1 MKIKEAFNIGE
12 GHGRLWFMSDLHY
25 NHANVIKFNKRP
37 FETVE
42 EMNEYIE
49 EELAVKVQHNDVI
62 FDMGDL
68 FWRTSENKMKD
79 VIKLAGPKEW
89 YKILG
94 NHDKYDVYKKSYI
107 GSMFTQIADLMDIN
121 VNYLGKNYK
130 LMLCHYPMISWYQKS
145 RGSFGI
151 FGHCVDEET
160 EILTLN
166 GWKKHNEIA
175 LGDKIYSYNSQTE
188 KLEETT
194 IDYIIKYEDYVGDY
208 YLFES
213 SRMSM
218 CVTDDH
224 VIARLSTYDENGRY
238 SYLEDLAKNIFT
250 KNKSGIRLIRSFE
263 LEIPKKGVDLTDD
276 ELRLYIALAADGTVA
291 NSSLGRFRFKK
302 LRKVEYVEQLLE
314 RMNLK
319 YSKNTTK
326 NGMININFTIPNKIL
341 KNWNIKGLDDKL
353 LEANRDQCW
362 IILDTYA
369 NTDGTRVRDS
379 FSIYTSKLK
388 EVDLL
393 QQILLINGFSARKY
407 TRVIKKFLVM
417 GINYFGA

>member
-1 MKIKEAFNIGE
+1 MKIKEAFNTGE

-151 FGHCVDEET
+151 FGHCHGNIDWLNDESPDLRVDVGFDGE
-160 EILTLN
+160 LA
-166 GWKKHNEIA
+166 KKVGSFLI
-175 LGDKIYSYNSQTE
+175 SF
-188 KLEETT
+188 
-194 IDYIIKYEDYVGDY
+194 EDI
-208 YLFES
+208 FEH
-213 SRMSM
+213 MKQKAG
-218 CVTDDH
+218 TDDFFH
-224 VIARLSTYDENGRY
+224 YVQS
-238 SYLEDLAKNIFT
+238 KC
-250 KNKSGIRLIRSFE
+250 KE
-263 LEIPKKGVDLTDD
+263 L
-276 ELRLYIALAADGTVA
+276 
-291 NSSLGRFRFKK
+291 
-302 LRKVEYVEQLLE
+302 
-314 RMNLK
+314 
-319 YSKNTTK
+319 
-326 NGMININFTIPNKIL
+326 
-341 KNWNIKGLDDKL
+341 
-353 LEANRDQCW
+353 
-362 IILDTYA
+362 
-369 NTDGTRVRDS
+369 
-379 FSIYTSKLK
+379 
-388 EVDLL
+388 
-393 QQILLINGFSARKY
+393 
-407 TRVIKKFLVM
+407 
-417 GINYFGA
+417 